1 MNKLVLVFGVAA
13 AAAVSGCL
21 DPQYKAR
28 HNRPAVPGDD
38 VDLPPPSAETRTAK
52 PVDIDTTPGIVEEAI
67 PEPAPVK
74 TLDATPVAPA
84 PVVAPVPAAPKTT
97 EYVVQ
102 SGDTL
107 SKISKRFNIKIA
119 AIKAANPQIKGDVV
133 KLGQKL
139 SLPGDVEVP
148 APAPAKPAAA
158 VKPYTGATET
168 YKIKAGDTLGGIAYS
183 HGTTVAQLKQMN
195 NMKNDIVRIGRT
207 LTVPAGKAKV
217 RAAAPAKTEPAKT
230 EAKKPA
236 EAKPAAAK
244 TDEKKTAAEPI
255 VSETV
260 ETPAPAAAEEAPAP
274 AAQKDPD
281 FFLYTV
287 KDGEDVTGIAITFDV
302 SPSEIRQ
309 LNNLGED
316 AQLSAGQELKL
327 PLPARQ

>member
-38 VDLPPPSAETRTAK
+38 VDLPPPSAETQTAK

-67 PEPAPVK
+67 PVQAPVK
-74 TLDATPVAPA
+74 TLDATPVATA
-84 PVVAPVPAAPKTT
+84 PVAAPAPKTT

-168 YKIKAGDTLGGIAYS
+168 YKIKAGDTLGGIAHS

-195 NMKNDIVRIGRT
+195 NMKSDVVRIGRT
-207 LTVPAGKAKV
+207 LTVPAGKAKAT
-217 RAAAPAKTEPAKT
+217 AAAPAAPAKA

-236 EAKPAAAK
+236 EAKPADAK
-244 TDEKKTAAEPI
+244 ADEKKTAAGPI

-327 PLPARQ
+327 PLPPRQ

>member
-84 PVVAPVPAAPKTT
+84 PVVAPAPAAPKTT

-148 APAPAKPAAA
+148 APAPAKPATA

-195 NMKNDIVRIGRT
+195 NMQNDIVRIGRT
-207 LTVPAGKAKV
+207 LTVPAGKAKA
-217 RAAAPAKTEPAKT
+217 RTAAPAKIQPAKA

-236 EAKPAAAK
+236 AESKPAPKAE
-244 TDEKKTAAEPI
+244 EKKPAEPI

-274 AAQKDPD
+274 AAQKDPG